1 MSENTT
7 TNGLDSKLSAYL
19 KLTESMTLKPS
30 TISKAVLP
38 MGASMF
44 GMLNSLEAQIVYS
57 GTQNIVGSIAGNT
70 NRMYANLDNAGG
82 NDLEI
87 HRNHAFGNQFIQID
101 EVPGGGFSVNGF
113 QGRVVGS
120 YVYPYALNA
129 GAVIGA
135 AGPWGFQSGQA
146 NSLAEVNNA
155 YPNDVWN
162 TDGMT
167 KFIGLRGTIGGQTKY
182 GWIRLTRTNI
192 SSWTFV
198 DWAYQSNGGSIEA
211 GQTTTAS
218 VADVA
223 IVKSVLPTTGPA
235 GTVVTYSLALT
246 NNGPDAATGVEV
258 TDIVPVG
265 MTFVPGSMTGS
276 GTYNSASPAGTGL
289 KWTGISLGN
298 GASTTLTFQATVN

>member
-1 MSENTT
+1 
-7 TNGLDSKLSAYL
+7 
-19 KLTESMTLKPS
+19 
-30 TISKAVLP
+30 
-38 MGASMF
+38 MF

-57 GTQNIVGSIAGNT
+57 GVQNAPVNIPTNFNQASI
-70 NRMYANLDNAGG
+70 NLDQSGG

-87 HRNHAFGNQFIQID
+87 QNNTVGAVAFIQIN
-101 EVPGGGFSVNGF
+101 EMAAGNVAVNAFMGTI
-113 QGRVVGS
+113 QGL
-120 YVYPYALNA
+120 YAYPSALNA

-135 AGPWGFQSGQA
+135 GGPWVNGSGDA
-146 NSLAEVNNA
+146 NSLADNGA
-155 YPNDVWN
+155 YPNPKWE

-167 KFIGLRGTIGGQTKY
+167 KFVGFRATLGGGTKY
-182 GWIRLTRTNI
+182 GWVRLTRTTHTN
-192 SSWTFV
+192 WTFV
-198 DWAYQSNGGSIEA
+198 DWAFQSNGGSIEA
-211 GQTTTAS
+211 GQTASAS

-223 IVKSVLPTTGPA
+223 IAKSVLPTTGPA